1 MNTTPVDPRQPSAFG
16 GAERRHELARV
27 LRRKRRLR
35 AGVVQLLGAVVAI
48 GLAFLVPQIP
58 IGFDISTSRAIEMLV
73 TVAAATVTFI
83 GIVYSLLF
91 LVVQFGSTTFTP
103 RLNLFRDD
111 PVVWRTFA
119 FYTAVVI
126 YSLTAS
132 LVIGQDENTSGAV
145 PIVAFVAV
153 LTSIALYRR
162 LTTGAFNS
170 IQLASALAQVA
181 RRGREV
187 IDGLYILDASA
198 GDVQDGPGRAST
210 ASPAGKPPQE
220 IRWPRASAVLQ
231 VIDVPRVLRA
241 AEQANAEVDFKLGS
255 GELIAE
261 GAIVA
266 VATGQTD
273 PELERAVVN
282 ALTVGEERTYEQDP
296 LFAIRVLADIA
307 LRALSPA
314 VNDPTTAVQA
324 LDAMDGL
331 LRALA
336 TRELDIGR
344 IADRDGTLR
353 ITLVLPTWEDYLAVA
368 LDEIIALREVSP
380 NVSRR
385 ILRLLDELEAITPP
399 TRHPALA
406 ARRRQIQDAND
417 KGRST
422 ATPDDRQSESAATAS
437 AAEALPSTKADSRA

>member
-1 MNTTPVDPRQPSAFG
+1 MSATPVDSREPSAFG
-16 GAERRHELARV
+16 GADRRHELARV

-35 AGVVQLLGAVVAI
+35 AGVVQFLGAVVAL

-58 IGFDISTSRAIEMLV
+58 IGFDISTSRAIEMLIS
-73 TVAAATVTFI
+73 VAAATVTFI

-111 PVVWRTFA
+111 PLLWRTFA
-119 FYTAVVI
+119 FYTAVVV

-132 LVIGQDENTSGAV
+132 LVIGQDQKTSGAV

-153 LTSIALYRR
+153 LTSIVLYRR

-187 IDGLYILDASA
+187 IDGLYILDAPDSDPPDA
-198 GDVQDGPGRAST
+198 PARADA
-210 ASPAGKPPQE
+210 ASPAGEPSRE
-220 IRWPRASAVLQ
+220 IRWPGASAVLQ
-231 VIDVPRVLRA
+231 VIDVPRVLHA
-241 AEQANAEVDFKLGS
+241 AEQAKALVDFKLGA

-266 VATGQTD
+266 VVTGQTD
-273 PELERAVVN
+273 PELEHVAVN

-296 LFAIRVLADIA
+296 LFAVRVLADIA

-344 IADRDGTLR
+344 ITGSDGTLR

-368 LDEIIALREVSP
+368 LDEIIALREISP

-399 TRHPALA
+399 RRHPALA
-406 ARRRQIQDAND
+406 ARRRQIQNPNAQRPVDH
-417 KGRST
+417 T
-422 ATPDDRQSESAATAS
+422 A
-437 AAEALPSTKADSRA
+437 

>member
-1 MNTTPVDPRQPSAFG
+1 MNTTPVDPREPPAFG
-16 GAERRHELARV
+16 GADRPHELARV

-35 AGVVQLLGAVVAI
+35 AGVVQLLGAIIAI
-48 GLAFLVPQIP
+48 GLAFLIPQIP
-58 IGFDISTSRAIEMLV
+58 IGFDISTSRAIEMLIS
-73 TVAAATVTFI
+73 VAAATVTFI

-119 FYTAVVI
+119 FYTAVVV
-126 YSLTAS
+126 YALTAS
-132 LVIGQDENTSGAV
+132 LVIGQDEKTSGAV

-153 LTSIALYRR
+153 LTSIVLYRR

-187 IDGLYILDASA
+187 IDGLYILDTPGSDQPDDPARASA
-198 GDVQDGPGRAST
+198 AST
-210 ASPAGKPPQE
+210 ADKPQQE
-220 IRWPRASAVLQ
+220 ICWPRASAVLQ

-241 AEQANAEVDFKLGS
+241 AEQAEAVIDFKLGS

-261 GAIVA
+261 HAIVA
-266 VATGQTD
+266 VVTGQTD
-273 PELERAVVN
+273 PELEHVVVH

-296 LFAIRVLADIA
+296 VFAIRVLADIA

-314 VNDPTTAVQA
+314 INDPTTAVQA
-324 LDAMDGL
+324 LDAIDGL
-331 LRALA
+331 LRALG
-336 TRELDIGR
+336 TRELDVGDV
-344 IADRDGTLR
+344 AGSDGTIR
-353 ITLVLPTWEDYLAVA
+353 VMLVLPTWEDYIAVA
-368 LDEIIALREVSP
+368 LDEIIALRDVSP

-385 ILRLLDELEAITPP
+385 ILRLLDELEAITPAR
-399 TRHPALA
+399 RHPALA
-406 ARRRQIQDAND
+406 ARRRQIQDANG

-422 ATPDDRQSESAATAS
+422 TTPDEGQSESAATAS
-437 AAEALPSTKADSRA
+437 AEALASTRGDTRA